1 MRYAFNHIFAALAVA
16 ALAAPVVAQSISE
29 DGVAVGQTIQ
39 GTLRVTDGDTIA
51 LVGARPLR
59 VRIHGIDAAE
69 IGQTCLTEA
78 GTTYDCGAWVAQ
90 RVHDL
95 WAGEWATCR
104 VVDVD
109 RYGRAVGVCQVD
121 GRDLGASIVRRG
133 LAIAHTRYSR
143 DYVNEEAVARTERAG
158 VFAGTMQD
166 PAWHRVARIDGRVP
180 PDPDCAIKG
189 NVTDNGR
196 IYHLP
201 GGAWY
206 DRTGIRPEEGERWF
220 CSEEEARAAG
230 WRAARG

>member
-1 MRYAFNHIFAALAVA
+1 MRYRFLSIAVA
-16 ALAAPVVAQSISE
+16 LLVAGAASAQQMSD
-29 DGVAVGQTIQ
+29 DGVRVGQLIQ
-39 GTLRVTDGDTIA
+39 GALRVTDGDTVA
-51 LVGARPLR
+51 LVDARPVR

-78 GTTYDCGAWVAQ
+78 GTTYDCGTWVAQ

-121 GRDLGASIVRRG
+121 GHDLGSSIVRQG
-133 LAIAHTRYSR
+133 LAIAYTRYSR
-143 DYVNEEAVARTERAG
+143 DYADEEAAARAERAG

-166 PAWHRVARIDGRVP
+166 PAWHRVARVDGRIP

-189 NVTDNGR
+189 NITDNGR
-196 IYHLP
+196 IYHTP
-201 GGAWY
+201 ASPWY
-206 DRTGIRPEEGERWF
+206 ERTGIRPEEGERWF

-230 WRAARG
+230 WRRSRG